1 MGTER
6 AFAAGKFVRLEKR
19 RDEYEEKLE
28 DFETELVDVRD
39 TLKDK
44 VEDHEF
50 SLVELKEQIREH
62 ERLFQEVLRWLSELE
77 TEKTK
82 SEELQESVLRQFQSL
97 ERKFEEVAPVCE
109 ERDVEAS
116 RKMQQALRKCTNQ
129 RKLEE
134 VARDLAQLKENK
146 KETPAAT
153 PAKPAGAAGTPVP
166 QPPPQGPSRGLTLK
180 VRTNSSQFRCLEE
193 DCRLGMGT
201 DHCL

>member
-6 AFAAGKFVRLEKR
+6 AFEAGKFVRL
-19 RDEYEEKLE
+19 DEYEEKLE

-39 TLKDK
+39 TLKDE

-50 SLVELKEQIREH
+50 SLAELKEQIREH
-62 ERLFQEVLRWLSELE
+62 KRLFQEVQRRLSELE

-82 SEELQESVLRQFQSL
+82 SEGLRESVSRQVQSF
-97 ERKFEEVAPVCE
+97 ERKVKEAAPICQ

-116 RKMQQALRKCTNQ
+116 RMMEQALRECTKQ
-129 RKLEE
+129 RELEE
-134 VARDLAQLKENK
+134 LARDLAQLKENN

-166 QPPPQGPSRGLTLK
+166 QTPAQGPSRGLTLK
-180 VRTNSSQFRCLEE
+180 VTTNSSQFRCLDE
-193 DCRLGMGT
+193 DCRLSMGT
-201 DHCL
+201 EHCL